1 MKKIV
6 MTAALAAFAF
16 SGAMAQYPPGGA
28 HNTTSTP
35 DEAPISVSAIL
46 TDMFDLAPTAG
57 QTGSTD
63 FTANWAAWNDGQG
76 INNVNVVPGNTYY
89 FLVSATRG
97 FHLNIASTNL
107 SAGSGPVIPA
117 SNIEWSFLTN
127 DGAGP
132 NGNWDGGTISNNG
145 RCPLAPATAT
155 MASTN
160 YGGYD
165 MRFTVDLRLDDEDG
179 NGNDLYS
186 WNLAAG
192 TYSGTVT
199 VYGGLN

>member
-57 QTGSTD
+57 QQGSTD
-63 FTANWAAWNDGQG
+63 FTANWAAWNDGQA
-76 INNVNVVPGNTYY
+76 INNINVVPGNTYY

-97 FHLNIASTNL
+97 FHLDIASTNL
-107 SAGSGPVIPA
+107 SDGSGPQIPA
-117 SNIEWSFLTN
+117 SHIEWTFASN
-127 DGAGP
+127 DGGAP
-132 NGNWDGGTISNNG
+132 NGNWDVAQSNAG
-145 RCPLAPATAT
+145 RCATT
-155 MASTN
+155 QTNMCSTAF
-160 YGGYD
+160 GGYD

-179 NGNDLYS
+179 AGADLYS
-186 WNLAAG
+186 YNLSAG
-192 TYSGTVT
+192 TYTGTVT